1 MLESRIE
8 RRMGEMVTRRGGL
21 YYKFVS
27 PGQPGVPDRIIV
39 VPGGQCV
46 FVELKTEVGRLSNIQ
61 KWQIERM
68 KKMGLDVRKVS
79 GWEQARALVEE
90 LFPNG
95 IQEGKTDGVISVS
108 EARRKVDRRA

>member
-1 MLESRIE
+1 MLESQIE

-46 FVELKTEVGRLSNIQ
+46 FVELKTEIGRLSNIQ
-61 KWQIERM
+61 KWQIGRM
-68 KKMGLDVRKVS
+68 RQMGLDVRKVS
-79 GWEQARALVEE
+79 GWAQAKALVEE
-90 LFPNG
+90 LFPEG
-95 IQEGKTDGVISVS
+95 IQGGKADGAVSVP
-108 EARRKVDRRA
+108 EARRAVDS